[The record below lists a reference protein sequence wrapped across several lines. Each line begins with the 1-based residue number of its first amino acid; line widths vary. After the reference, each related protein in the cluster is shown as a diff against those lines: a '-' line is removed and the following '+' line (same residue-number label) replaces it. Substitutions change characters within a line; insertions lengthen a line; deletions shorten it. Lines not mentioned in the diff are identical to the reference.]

1 MIWRTDKPKGSPI
14 VVYRNGNPRPEVLF
28 LATKPYPHYY
38 DDGGEE
44 IPGGMIQKWASL
56 EESSL
61 PSNLEEAAE
70 EFADREY
77 MVGYVDRSALYK
89 GFWHGAKWD
98 REQMMK
104 EHIPKEHS
112 ELTELEYALYDLLA
126 SNNITNHS
134 DEEVVET
141 AKVAAMD
148 LMNIAKAEMM
158 KESVEVEIT
167 KDNRGNNVIRAGVF
181 NKDFEYGDRARII
194 IVKED

>member
-44 IPGGMIQKWASL
+44 IPDGMIQKWASL

-89 GFWHGAKWD
+89 GFWHGAEWD
-98 REQMMK
+98 REQMMEK
-104 EHIPKEHS
+104 AVEAIISQCPGSNEIIFHNPSNVHS
-112 ELTELEYALYDLLA
+112 WEFPWNF
-126 SNNITNHS
+126 S
-134 DEEVVET
+134 
-141 AKVAAMD
+141 AKG
-148 LMNIAKAEMM
+148 L
-158 KESVEVEIT
+158 
-167 KDNRGNNVIRAGVF
+167 
-181 NKDFEYGDRARII
+181 NKGDKVRII
-194 IVKED
+194 IVKEDRK